1 LIGPGTVIALSL
13 VPGLDPLV
21 ALGIIALS
29 FGATVAG
36 VIISLGRYSAHINPA
51 VTVAHVAIGKIDRS
65 RLVPYLSFQI
75 MGGLFAG
82 LTLRLI
88 LGSTIS
94 AASLGST
101 KLASSISPTTGII
114 IETIG
119 TLVLVFV
126 ILFTTD
132 NVVGRGRQ
140 GLIIGT
146 ALFILIVLIGPLTGA
161 SFNPARSLG
170 PAIASGYLSDQ
181 LVYWIGPLS
190 GGLTGATLFN
200 LVRKNQRGRGDDGKD
215 SLRLC

>member
-13 VPGLDPLV
+13 FPGLNPLV
-21 ALGIIALS
+21 ALGTIGLS

-51 VTVAHVAIGKIDRS
+51 VTVAHAAVGKIDKS
-65 RLVPYLSFQI
+65 RLVPYLGFQI
-75 MGGLFAG
+75 VGGLFAG
-82 LTLRLI
+82 LTLRLV
-88 LGSTIS
+88 LGSAVS

-101 KLASSISPTTGII
+101 KLASSINPTTGII

-119 TLVLVFV
+119 TLALVFV

-140 GLIIGT
+140 GVIIGT

-181 LVYWIGPLS
+181 LVYWVGPLS
-190 GGLTGATLFN
+190 GGLTGAALFN
-200 LVRKNQRGRGDDGKD
+200 LVRKNQRGGGDDGKD
-215 SLRLC
+215 SLCLY